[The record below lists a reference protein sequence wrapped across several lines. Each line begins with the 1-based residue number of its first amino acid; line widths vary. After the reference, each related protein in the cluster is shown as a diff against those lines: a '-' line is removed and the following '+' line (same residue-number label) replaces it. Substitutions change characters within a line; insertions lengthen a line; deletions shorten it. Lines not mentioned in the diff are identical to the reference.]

1 MGQAILCRLEGA
13 EELAAS
19 EAGAELVR
27 RRLPGEVLVA
37 APGARAD
44 PADPAVAV
52 VLYDT
57 STQRDLNLNK
67 EIVHDFCMQGAFTIT
82 QVNPPPPPP
91 PVPHPRRLINHKGRL
106 YICHLFTTQICKA
119 IQWCV

>member
-82 QVNPPPPPP
+82 QVTRSPTRADLLITKGAFTSVIYLQHKSAKPFNGASE
-91 PVPHPRRLINHKGRL
+91 VP
-106 YICHLFTTQICKA
+106 TAT
-119 IQWCV
+119 

>member
-1 MGQAILCRLEGA
+1 MVCQAILCRLEGA

-19 EAGAELVR
+19 SLGAELVR

-37 APGARAD
+37 APGPRHD
-44 PADPAVAV
+44 PSDPSVAV

-67 EIVHDFCMQGAFTIT
+67 EIVHDFCIAGAFALT
-82 QVNPPPPPP
+82 QVTSPSL
-91 PVPHPRRLINHKGRL
+91 RLSRSNYYLMFDLTLTLI
-106 YICHLFTTQICKA
+106 A
-119 IQWCV
+119 IIV